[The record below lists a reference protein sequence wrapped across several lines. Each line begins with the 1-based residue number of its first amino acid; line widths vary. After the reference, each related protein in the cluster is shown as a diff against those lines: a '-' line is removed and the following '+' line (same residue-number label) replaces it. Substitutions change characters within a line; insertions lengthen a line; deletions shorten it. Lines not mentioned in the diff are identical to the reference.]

1 MTPLGE
7 PTAGPREASSG
18 EASAS
23 LPPAKSESPEPS
35 PSVSEPGPGARQA
48 SLLLNLF
55 MSFRHRLL
63 CPQMTPPGSPGP
75 SCPGRRPPTPYAV
88 VGSGEGGGGPLLQ
101 ARVSWLVLPLSC
113 PRRGWQGFS
122 HQVDQASPPGHSGHL
137 GPVCPLLRGAVLCTT
152 RCSAASLASAQRR
165 TAPGMANVPREVVT
179 LAEHHQGRTVDQ
191 DLSNCMLLAITITR
205 ILCLFPNSDD
215 VTTTP
220 V

>member
-18 EASAS
+18 EAGAS

-88 VGSGEGGGGPLLQ
+88 AGSGRGRAASAGESLMASSTPELSTQRLAGIQPSGGPG
-101 ARVSWLVLPLSC
+101 VSPWAQWTF
-113 PRRGWQGFS
+113 G
-122 HQVDQASPPGHSGHL
+122 AS
-137 GPVCPLLRGAVLCTT
+137 
-152 RCSAASLASAQRR
+152 ASLAQGSCPVHH
-165 TAPGMANVPREVVT
+165 TVFGSLPGLCPAENGPR
-179 LAEHHQGRTVDQ
+179 HG
-191 DLSNCMLLAITITR
+191 
-205 ILCLFPNSDD
+205 
-215 VTTTP
+215 
-220 V
+220 